1 MINERPVYV
10 TDFKRPKF
18 DTSIGAKMVDIKPQF
33 DLQPLTKIKKD
44 GKIVDYECER
54 FRYG

>member
-1 MINERPVYV
+1 MKSKPVYV

-18 DTSIGAKMVDIKPQF
+18 DTSIGAKRVEIKPQF
-33 DLQPLTKIKKD
+33 DFQPLTKINED
-44 GKIVDYECER
+44 GKFIDFECER